1 MSIGISQQFIV
12 SEPISSLDFLY
23 GPYDSLEEAL
33 DFIPASYR
41 MVSKR
46 FVVVDGEVPVE
57 YIFSG
62 GIGNEH
68 AVKVSDEFSNDLG
81 FPTEEFTAVLPSGST
96 LGKYSSGD
104 VVPSFSNANDL
115 IKGLG
120 IALIQPTRTTR
131 ASVSLSGGT
140 TTVESGYYFYQ
151 TLIPTFDRGVISS
164 SNGSGNT
171 YLKGPSTGRVFSG
184 PGVDSATGLVNYQL
198 DHGTNTWSVTES
210 FSEGLDPYYDST
222 GAESSYLDSFRGG
235 GTVQGSFNKTAVYA
249 RWNHLGAVGSA
260 PTTSSGVRVLSGKAL
275 LTTDN
280 YKLDIP
286 AGTAEVTV
294 YLPDNY
300 TINVLD
306 EGNLFLD
313 VSGEFNATVMVVN
326 DAAGRSVDYNR
337 WTMSLGSG
345 YPSDTTFDITLIN

>member
-1 MSIGISQQFIV
+1 MAIGISKPFIV
-12 SEPISSLDFLY
+12 AKPVSSLDALY
-23 GPYDSLEEAL
+23 GPYGSLEEAL
-33 DFIPASYR
+33 AFIPASYR

-46 FVVVDGEVPVE
+46 FVVVEGDVPVE

-62 GIGNEH
+62 GILDEH
-68 AVKVSDEFSNDLG
+68 AVKSSTSVG
-81 FPTEEFTAVLPSGST
+81 FPTDEFVAVLPSGAT

-104 VVPSFSNANDL
+104 TVPSFSNVNDL

-120 IALIQPTRTTR
+120 IALIQPSRR
-131 ASVSLSGGT
+131 KASSVSLSGDSSV
-140 TTVESGYYFYQ
+140 VESGFSFNQ
-151 TLIPTFDRGVISS
+151 TLSATFDRGEITS
-164 SNGSGNT
+164 SNGSGGVH
-171 YLKGPSTGRVFSG
+171 LKGPSTGRVFSG
-184 PGVDSATGLVNYQL
+184 SGIDPVTGAVSYQL
-198 DHGTNTWSVTES
+198 DYGVNTWSVVES

-222 GAESSYLDSFRGG
+222 GAVSGYLDSLRGA
-235 GTVQGSFNKTAVYA
+235 GSVTGDFNKVSVYA
-249 RWNHLGAVGSA
+249 RWNHLGASGSA
-260 PTTSSGVRVLSGKAL
+260 PTTSSGVRTLSGKAL

-286 AGTAEVTV
+286 ANTSEVTV

-326 DAAGRSVDYNR
+326 DAAGRSVNYNR